1 MLEVFSTRE
10 VATGI
15 WLILILLGILIRK
28 NTREGLKKVCK
39 AALTLKLVIPAI
51 LILSMGIL
59 AAHFA
64 SKYSFWDNK
73 YYKDIIMWMV
83 LVGIPLCFGAVS
95 NNDSSYFR
103 NAVVNNLKLTVVFEC
118 IFSTFTYS
126 LFAEILIIPIV
137 TFISLL
143 KFIAERQP
151 KYHKVA
157 KLLSIFLTTIGV
169 IMLFFTTKDAIEE
182 FQMDMTSDM
191 LASLVIPLALSF
203 LYVPFAYILALY
215 ATYEIAFLRMHFCEP
230 KNQKV
235 RFKHRVKALAICNVS
250 LAKTKVL
257 SKSAGK
263 YMYIKMPEEQYD
275 EYMRKIWRKEK
286 LL

>member
-83 LVGIPLCFGAVS
+83 LVGIPL
-95 NNDSSYFR
+95 
-103 NAVVNNLKLTVVFEC
+103 KLTVVFEC

-169 IMLFFTTKDAIEE
+169 IMLFFTTKHAIEE

-263 YMYIKMPEEQYD
+263 YMYIKIPEEQYD